1 MSKYKHIKDEW
12 IREALDEYKDKI
24 DENKSH
30 RLDISSYRV
39 DKPWGHEERWAITEK
54 YLGKILF
61 VEQGHKL
68 SLQYHEQ
75 KDETVYVL
83 RGRLLLH
90 VGDKEKQ
97 EIIELRMG
105 QSYRITPGVVHRFEA
120 PPDVDVTLIEVSTPE
135 IDDVVRLE
143 DDYNRVKE

>member
-1 MSKYKHIKDEW
+1 MSRI
-12 IREALDEYKDKI
+12 
-24 DENKSH
+24 
-30 RLDISSYRV
+30 V
-39 DKPWGHEERWAITEK
+39 DKPWGHEDRWAITEK
-54 YLGKILF
+54 YLGKILY
-61 VEQGHKL
+61 VKRGHKL

-83 RGRLLLH
+83 GGRLLLH
-90 VGDKEKQ
+90 IGDKEKQ
-97 EIIELRMG
+97 EIKELRMG

-143 DDYNRVKE
+143 DDYNRLDAAE

>member
-1 MSKYKHIKDEW
+1 VNTI
-12 IREALDEYKDKI
+12 
-24 DENKSH
+24 
-30 RLDISSYRV
+30 V

-97 EIIELRMG
+97 EIKELRMG
-105 QSYRITPGVVHRFEA
+105 QSYRIMPGVVHRFEA

-135 IDDVVRLE
+135 IDDVVRLQ